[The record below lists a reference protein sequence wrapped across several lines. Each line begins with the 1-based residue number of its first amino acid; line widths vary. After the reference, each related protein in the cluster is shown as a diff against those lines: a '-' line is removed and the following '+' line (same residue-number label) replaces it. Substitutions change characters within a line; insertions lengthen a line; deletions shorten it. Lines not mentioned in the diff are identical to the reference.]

1 MTTMFL
7 CFIATVNGNTNP
19 QFLIWFSHLGVSEGQ
34 YVMDSG
40 WDLWYWEI
48 TDLSDVYKKVVS
60 PIGMRWSITSV
71 LNEQLRKHAATGQR
85 R

>member
-1 MTTMFL
+1 MSTNWEFVDIIILKSIMTTMFL

-40 WDLWYWEI
+40 
-48 TDLSDVYKKVVS
+48 
-60 PIGMRWSITSV
+60 
-71 LNEQLRKHAATGQR
+71 
-85 R
+85 